1 MSILK
6 PSLMILHL
14 EMLED
19 IFKLISSIYLGNNLT
34 SIFTAQ
40 VFLWHIKYN

>member
-1 MSILK
+1 MVSILK

-19 IFKLISSIYLGNNLT
+19 IFKLISTIYLR
-34 SIFTAQ
+34 
-40 VFLWHIKYN
+40 